1 MQQRYPQLQIRGENY
16 PAPKR
21 NQVLAKILSTV
32 KFALLAL
39 IVLGEYVQLFQRL
52 EIDPPSA
59 YVWAK
64 ENKVRIPWH
73 YFWLVSSYIWEGKR
87 RKFYFWTPGLP
98 EGSLVIALV
107 HPWSVRSSLNISE
120 TAHWFFLIFCMKLG
134 HYKGTKVTEPDF

>member
-98 EGSLVIALV
+98 EGVLSNRPCPSVVRPFVFKYLRDCSLVFSSFL
-107 HPWSVRSSLNISE
+107 HEVR
-120 TAHWFFLIFCMKLG
+120 A
-134 HYKGTKVTEPDF
+134 P